1 MTKELQY
8 QTANG
13 PRRHYSLTREEE
25 KEIAEKGSDFVA
37 TEMYGLIQDIS
48 LLGAMN
54 YKDHPDFFRA
64 NSLIWIWV
72 QMKADQVRSNV
83 YILMAWQK
91 IFSINELARR
101 MKMNPS
107 FIGRM
112 LSLEKP
118 IDFGGW
124 NIDTLFRLSITLT
137 ARPELLL
144 QADLKHAVANEVI
157 NWQI

>member
-1 MTKELQY
+1 MQLQY
-8 QTANG
+8 QTVKG

-25 KEIAEKGSDFVA
+25 QEIAEKGSDFVE
-37 TEMYGLIQDIS
+37 TQMYGLIQDIS

-118 IDFGGW
+118 VDFGGW
-124 NIDTLFRLSITLT
+124 NIDTLFRLSAILK

-144 QADLKHAVANEVI
+144 EANLNRAVGDEVI

>member
-1 MTKELQY
+1 MQLHY
-8 QTANG
+8 QTENG

-25 KEIAEKGSDFVA
+25 QEIAENGSDFVA
-37 TEMYGLIQDIS
+37 SQMYGLIQDIS

-72 QMKADQVRSNV
+72 QMNADRVRSNV

-118 IDFGGW
+118 VDFGGW
-124 NIDTLFRLSITLT
+124 NIDTLFRLSTVLS

-144 QADLKHAVANEVI
+144 QADLNRAVGDEVI